1 METRASYVLVGG
13 FVLGL
18 IGAAIVFILWLVGS
32 GGPKDQYVYRVH
44 FTGSVT
50 GLQPAAP
57 VRYRGITMGEVISID
72 VSETNADIVVVR
84 IRVDKKTPISTD
96 TIGTLEV
103 QGLTGSPFVQLK
115 RSDPTKPRGAD
126 YKPQTPKEEL
136 VIRGESSGLE
146 RIFDELPKAVASVT
160 ELANRASLL
169 LNDDNQKE
177 FATILKT
184 ASRAL
189 GSLDELAVT
198 TSGAV
203 KKLEAAVANIESTA
217 KTIDGAASA
226 FGDASKNVGNFA
238 KRTEAAVGEFEKA
251 AGAISGLGKEV
262 QNLVRENR
270 RPIAD
275 FASTGLYEFSLFLT
289 DVRKFTRTFDRLLN
303 RFEGDPSNFLFGNRQ
318 RGFETPGATRR

>member
-1 METRASYVLVGG
+1 METRASYVLVGS

-18 IGAAIVFILWLVGS
+18 IGAGIFFILWLVGS
-32 GGPKDQYVYRVH
+32 GGPKDQLVYRVH
-44 FTGSVT
+44 FTGAVT

-72 VSETNADIVVVR
+72 VSETNPDIVVVR

-115 RSDPTKPRGAD
+115 RADPTKPRGDD
-126 YKPQTPKEEL
+126 YKPASPREEL

-160 ELANRASLL
+160 ELANRASQL
-169 LNDDNQKE
+169 LNEENQKE
-177 FATILKT
+177 FAAILKT

-189 GSLDELAVT
+189 NSLDELAT
-198 TSGAV
+198 NTNQAV
-203 KKLEAAVANIESTA
+203 KNLDGAIKNIESTA
-217 KTIDGAASA
+217 KTIDGAATA
-226 FGDASKNVGNFA
+226 FGDASRNVGSFA

-251 AGAISGLGKEV
+251 AGSIAALGKEV
-262 QNLVRENR
+262 QTLVRENR
-270 RPIAD
+270 RPLAD

-318 RGFETPGATRR
+318 RGFETPGVRR